1 MAEVKEFYSEEV
13 YLKAEQKAISQL
25 DESLALARS
34 GSEEERRLCQSLTDL
49 LKVHDARVQ
58 NEREHEYRM
67 VQAGLEDEK
76 VKAEVAVK
84 QLEDIRKRREKYIDA
99 VVTIGKVCLV
109 LGVNAMFILTE
120 YAWQN
125 ENTHLDA
132 LAREG
137 RKELKKGFD
146 NLFKKS

>member
-1 MAEVKEFYSEEV
+1 MVAEIDAKVIE
-13 YLKAEQKAISQL
+13 
-25 DESLALARS
+25 DN
-34 GSEEERRLCQSLTDL
+34 RR
-49 LKVHDARVQ
+49 
-58 NEREHEYRM
+58 
-67 VQAGLEDEK
+67 
-76 VKAEVAVK
+76 
-84 QLEDIRKRREKYIDA
+84 RKEKYIDA
-99 VVTIGKVCLV
+99 AVTIGKICLV

-137 RKELKKGFD
+137 RMELKKGFN

>member
-1 MAEVKEFYSEEV
+1 MAEVNEFYEEQI
-13 YLKAEQKAISQL
+13 YEKAEREAIKRL
-25 DESLALARS
+25 DENLVLAKA
-34 GSEEERRLCQSLTDL
+34 GSEEERRLCQSMTDL

-58 NEREHEYRM
+58 NEREYEIKIEE
-67 VQAGLEDEK
+67 QKTNLEKEELERYK
-76 VKAEVAVK
+76 LEV
-84 QLEDIRKRREKYIDA
+84 EDCRKRREKYIDA
-99 VVTIGKVCLV
+99 AVTIGKVCLI

-137 RKELKKGFD
+137 RMELKKGF
-146 NLFKKS
+146 NTLFKKS